1 VISAAVLQI
10 NENEGKPGSRLQST
24 ICSKLSKWIWE
35 LDLTSFEPIHGMSR
49 IVKLVPD
56 KLATAIAINKENL
69 KDPKDDGS
77 FLIDLLLKLLEFYQA
92 QLQVKFVSYFFS
104 TCMINN

>member
-1 VISAAVLQI
+1 
-10 NENEGKPGSRLQST
+10 
-24 ICSKLSKWIWE
+24 
-35 LDLTSFEPIHGMSR
+35 MSR
-49 IVKLVPD
+49 IVKLIPD

-92 QLQVKFVSYFFS
+92 QLQVKFVSYFFALVWS
-104 TCMINN
+104 TIDWLDWFYITFQYFFFIV